1 MMRPPISTPYDP
13 DDCIDSYG
21 WLWTHF
27 HKGEPS
33 EWHLVSTHLPDGID
47 AHPQIVF
54 HDKSGDE
61 PLDVDAADTWK
72 GAPYIPLNAPAC
84 GPRAGALVVVHL
96 PRGATVSTSHEDGGA
111 DAEALTKAALRPFE
125 ARKP

>member
-1 MMRPPISTPYDP
+1 MRQGNMMRPPISTPYDP

-47 AHPQIVF
+47 ADPQIVF
-54 HDKSGDE
+54 HNKSGDE
-61 PLDVDAADTWK
+61 PLDVDAAD
-72 GAPYIPLNAPAC
+72 
-84 GPRAGALVVVHL
+84 GPTTSRPDCLTTPKKPRTFSG
-96 PRGATVSTSHEDGGA
+96 RGASLQGLHCQTRGDVCHSA
-111 DAEALTKAALRPFE
+111 
-125 ARKP
+125 